1 MTIQIIKRTDGKP
14 SIKDTINRIKD
25 DAPQISYNSEGRIAI
40 RIPEYQGDTLIV
52 LDRPLS
58 RELIRFIK
66 NGITE
71 NPMYSSW
78 CVQCAAEHNNELP
91 F

>member
-1 MTIQIIKRTDGKP
+1 MSVQIIKRRDCQSAK
-14 SIKDTINRIKD
+14 IETIERRKD
-25 DAPQISYNSEGRIAI
+25 DAPQISYSSEGRIAI
-40 RIPEYQGDTLIV
+40 RVPQHYGDALIV

-66 NGITE
+66 SGIQET
-71 NPMYSSW
+71 PLTASW
-78 CVQCAAEHNNELP
+78 CSECANELP